1 MNKRRLHHYW
11 TKIRAVKTW
20 QLVALMLLFAA
31 LSVYGLRQ
39 NSLNLEPKIQAVLTA
54 DINNKDI
61 ETAINELGDYVVHH
75 MNADLPRPIQ
85 LENSYKRAVD
95 KTYDK
100 ALKDLRSGS
109 LLEEARDVCDK
120 LGVIVSAGPQ
130 CIQDYLDKNWNPEK
144 GSLVVDLPDVSLFTY
159 NFAAP
164 SWSPDLPGW
173 SIVITVVLFVAIIS
187 RLIAGRIVRSIL
199 KSHQ

>member
-1 MNKRRLHHYW
+1 MNKRKLHHYW
-11 TKIRAVKTW
+11 GKISSIKTW
-20 QLVALMLLFAA
+20 QLVFLMLLFVV

-39 NSLNLEPKIQAVLTA
+39 NSIGLEPKIEKVITA

-61 ETAINELGDYVVHH
+61 DIAINELGDYVVHH

-95 KTYDK
+95 KAYDK
-100 ALKDLRSGS
+100 TLKDLRSGS
-109 LLEEARDVCDK
+109 LLEEARDVCNK

-130 CIQDYLDKNWNPEK
+130 CIQDYLDKNWNPDK
-144 GSLVVDLPDVSLFTY
+144 GSLIVDLPDVSLFTY

-164 SWSPDLPGW
+164 RWSPDLPGW
-173 SIVITVVLFVAIIS
+173 SILIAIVLLMAIIG
-187 RLIAGRIVRSIL
+187 RFIAGIIVKNIL
-199 KSHQ
+199 KNHQ